1 MKKLFALLLGILIIS
16 TSSFSQTRFGV
27 KGGLN
32 FMNASNI
39 TTDVNSTWK
48 SQTGYQLGIALQFK
62 IPVIG
67 LAIQPELLYSTI
79 RAENSDSP
87 LNTNT
92 INIDYITLPVNFE
105 LGVDM
110 LVFRPFIVASP
121 FISYAIQNS
130 TRLEDQPF
138 DDINRFDYGIGLG
151 AGFDLWKLQI
161 MGKYNWGLGKL
172 QSADA
177 TWDQAE
183 TYNNAKLQGFQL
195 SVAFLF

>member
-67 LAIQPELLYSTI
+67 LAIQPELLYSTVESVDP
-79 RAENSDSP
+79 ALSTNSIK
-87 LNTNT
+87 L
-92 INIDYITLPVNFE
+92 DYVTLPVNFE

-121 FISYAIQNS
+121 FISYAIQKGA
-130 TRLEDQPF
+130 RLEDQPW

-177 TWDQAE
+177 NWDQKE

>member
-1 MKKLFALLLGILIIS
+1 
-16 TSSFSQTRFGV
+16 
-27 KGGLN
+27 
-32 FMNASNI
+32 MNASNI

-67 LAIQPELLYSTI
+67 LAIQPELLYSTVESVDP
-79 RAENSDSP
+79 ALSTNSIK
-87 LNTNT
+87 L
-92 INIDYITLPVNFE
+92 DYVTLPVNFE

-121 FISYAIQNS
+121 FISYAIQKGA
-130 TRLEDQPF
+130 RLEDQPW

-177 TWDQAE
+177 NWDQKE

>member
-67 LAIQPELLYSTI
+67 LAIQPELLYSTVESVDPALSI
-79 RAENSDSP
+79 NSIK
-87 LNTNT
+87 L
-92 INIDYITLPVNFE
+92 DYVTLPVNFE

-121 FISYAIQNS
+121 YISYAIQKGA
-130 TRLEDQPF
+130 RLEDQPW

-177 TWDQAE
+177 NWDQAD
-183 TYNNAKLQGFQL
+183 TYKNATLQGFQL

>member
-1 MKKLFALLLGILIIS
+1 MKKTLALLLGLLIVS
-16 TSSFSQTRFGV
+16 TSSFSQTRFGI

-39 TTDVNSTWK
+39 STNITDTWRN
-48 SQTGYQLGIALQFK
+48 QTGYQLGVALQFK
-62 IPVIG
+62 VPLIG
-67 LAIQPELLYSTI
+67 LAIQPELLYSTV
-79 RAENSDSP
+79 RQ
-87 LNTNT
+87 NTESLTNN

-110 LVFRPFIVASP
+110 LIFRPFIVASP

-130 TRLEDQPF
+130 TRLENQPF
-138 DDINRFDYGIGLG
+138 DDINRFDYGIGIG
-151 AGFDLWKLQI
+151 AGFDLWKLQV

-172 QSADA
+172 QNADA
-177 TWDQAE
+177 TWDQAA
-183 TYNNAKLQGFQL
+183 TYKNATLQGFQL